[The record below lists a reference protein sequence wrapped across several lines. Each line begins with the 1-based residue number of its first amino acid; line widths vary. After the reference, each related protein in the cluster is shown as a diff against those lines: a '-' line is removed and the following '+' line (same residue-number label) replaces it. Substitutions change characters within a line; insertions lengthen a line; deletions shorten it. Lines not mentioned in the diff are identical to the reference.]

1 MYRHGYAATQPW
13 NAQVSYASLGS
24 GLLRFDFCLLEL
36 LLAEG
41 AAPGRL
47 RQCRQ
52 KLRQNQK
59 RRRCTG
65 VPVSAVHLVD
75 SQYDPDAKV
84 SDFCRFCCHDSL
96 ACPNCRR
103 ASKASQ
109 FSFLLQRTG
118 AGLPAP
124 PRGTR
129 PVRFLVYRPGRGC
142 STASLQKLCRLR
154 PLATTKESARFM
166 RTTPL
171 RDMPLRLGALLW
183 GPQQYT
189 CASEYISVQTS
200 SLGVRSETKSTVKGA
215 SSQLLSACSA
225 VFLQRS
231 RMLWVRAVVTPRN
244 CQMPEP
250 WQTGPEQSGHFL
262 RQAKVAPAVGTVPQP
277 CKSGK

>member
-1 MYRHGYAATQPW
+1 MQLR
-13 NAQVSYASLGS
+13 SLGMH
-24 GLLRFDFCLLEL
+24 RFPMPPW
-36 LLAEG
+36 G
-41 AAPGRL
+41 
-47 RQCRQ
+47 
-52 KLRQNQK
+52 
-59 RRRCTG
+59 
-65 VPVSAVHLVD
+65 VD
-75 SQYDPDAKV
+75 SCASTFACWSSCLQKAQLPVGLGNADRSSARIRSDGDAQECQYQLFTSWTLNMIRMPRCQT
-84 SDFCRFCCHDSL
+84 FCRFCCHDSL
-96 ACPNCRR
+96 ACPNCRK

-189 CASEYISVQTS
+189 
-200 SLGVRSETKSTVKGA
+200 
-215 SSQLLSACSA
+215 
-225 VFLQRS
+225 
-231 RMLWVRAVVTPRN
+231 
-244 CQMPEP
+244 
-250 WQTGPEQSGHFL
+250 
-262 RQAKVAPAVGTVPQP
+262 
-277 CKSGK
+277 